1 MGALE
6 TGVVIHFFKVYDPL
20 LRLPAS
26 WPYIYIE
33 LLYIDDYS
41 EEADGYYRSDIE
53 I

>member
-1 MGALE
+1 VGDVPNAWESTINIPDE
-6 TGVVIHFFKVYDPL
+6 THRFEIGVSANWGND
-20 LRLPAS
+20 
-26 WPYIYIE
+26 